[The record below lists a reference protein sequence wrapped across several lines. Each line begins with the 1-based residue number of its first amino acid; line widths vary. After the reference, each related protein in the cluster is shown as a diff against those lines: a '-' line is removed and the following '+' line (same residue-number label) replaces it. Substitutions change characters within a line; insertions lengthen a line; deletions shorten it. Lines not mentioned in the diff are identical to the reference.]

1 MPFSSVVV
9 TKGRAHRVRRVAAAK
24 PDLPAIFPERAVDGV
39 GIHAAFRSERLAVAA
54 QGTEQRCIG
63 LITVA
68 GAVQIGADALRRSG
82 IDGERL
88 APAALA
94 GDAQR
99 IKAPVLVQ
107 IADIEGGDLGAA
119 ETDLQADRKSLRY
132 AADLRLSWCDDPLTR
147 ELDGMCRRLIRRSGH
162 ECQRG
167 LRGVFRG
174 ASE

>member
-1 MPFSSVVV
+1 VPFSSVVV

-88 APAALA
+88 APPLRVTRSVSKPRFWCRSPTLRAAISA
-94 GDAQR
+94 R
-99 IKAPVLVQ
+99 RKPTCRPTENPCVMPQ
-107 IADIEGGDLGAA
+107 ICGCLGV
-119 ETDLQADRKSLRY
+119 
-132 AADLRLSWCDDPLTR
+132 
-147 ELDGMCRRLIRRSGH
+147 MIR
-162 ECQRG
+162 
-167 LRGVFRG
+167 
-174 ASE
+174 